1 MRNCFLLVCLLAITG
16 CSMKKIANVP
26 PGAGSGSGP
35 ADRSSPQSAGI
46 EDNVENSPV
55 DQQGIS
61 NVAVQGVTGI
71 SYSKINQLSATLG
84 ALLMFIVYLSHRREM
99 LRLQNGILRKS

>member
-1 MRNCFLLVCLLAITG
+1 MLH
-16 CSMKKIANVP
+16 KKDRGSAAGGLDRVLECQIGPVP
-26 PGAGSGSGP
+26 QYA
-35 ADRSSPQSAGI
+35 A
-46 EDNVENSPV
+46 PV

-71 SYSKINQLSATLG
+71 SYNKISQFSATLG

-99 LRLQNGILRKS
+99 LRLKNGILCKS